1 MNSGISGAANSS
13 TSAATQVWL
22 ATLRALG
29 AVDATAARLA
39 DSAQSLRERTMAVL
53 RIAFL
58 SSAVLELFSAL
69 GVAMVAVYV
78 GFHLLGTLG
87 FGTWNGPLSLG
98 QGLFVLLLA
107 PAFFEPL
114 RELSAVWHDRAA
126 GEAALEAL
134 EGCIETTCTSG

>member
-1 MNSGISGAANSS
+1 
-13 TSAATQVWL
+13 
-22 ATLRALG
+22 
-29 AVDATAARLA
+29 
-39 DSAQSLRERTMAVL
+39 MAVL

-134 EGCIETTCTSG
+134 EGLRREALPLPGAHATDMHLVSVQPSNAAPSVVVHDLHFALSLIHI